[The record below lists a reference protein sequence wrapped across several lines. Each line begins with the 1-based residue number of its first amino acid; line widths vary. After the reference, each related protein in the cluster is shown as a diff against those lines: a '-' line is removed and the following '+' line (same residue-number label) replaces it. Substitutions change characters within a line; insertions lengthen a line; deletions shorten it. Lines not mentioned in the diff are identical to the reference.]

1 MEEINLKRVAKLA
14 WAKKIY
20 IVLIMIIS
28 MVAGYFYSYKYVVPE
43 YQSKTTLLLA
53 KISDELN
60 ENTVKQS
67 DIADFSMTSTLLQP
81 YISLIE
87 SNKVLKEVINNLS
100 LDMTEEELGKMLTV
114 AEENSAMLSITISN
128 EDAELA
134 GRIAT
139 EVTNVFVE
147 QAKEIFNIANV
158 NIIDTAEVASEPYNI
173 NHLKD
178 LIVFAMGGIF
188 LSSALVF
195 IFYISDTTVKEEED
209 IENEIGLSVLGSIPV
224 FDKKLENTNKSES
237 KNKKESGKK
246 EMTELV
252 IWDNAKSPVAE
263 SFRALRTNVTFNANT
278 KIILVT
284 SSRMSEGKS
293 FVTANLAVTI
303 AETDK
308 KVIIIDADMRK
319 GRQNKIFGVDNK
331 KGLSNY
337 LATCD
342 DIKVYI
348 DELTSYI
355 KTTKVPNVHLIT
367 LGNRPSNP
375 AELLNPLKIKGL
387 LSVLSEIYDFVIID
401 GTPSSIIADSVIIS
415 KFVDYTMLVTA
426 QKATKLEDIR
436 KLVKSFEQ
444 VGVKISGAVLNKY
457 KLTKEGYN
465 SSYYYSDSNSDG
477 KAEEK
482 NERTEI
488 RTVEDFLKEANIN
501 IHSFRY
507 LDSLNNSVSSS
518 ANNTMNPVFKG
529 FAMSLKNN
537 GISRNSVDTQS
548 GSTNSSILEYKME
561 KIDSEISI
569 LKNMVM
575 QVALNTNQIN
585 SKDIEL
591 IRNDIRNLK
600 DNINDMR
607 HNESIKKLQEEV
619 ETIREFTENLVA
631 SQQDNNEKIK
641 KFIDNYYK
649 DLEGKTKSNKKK
661 SKEEKEETESD
672 DVNE

>member
-134 GRIAT
+134 EKIAT

-178 LIVFAMGGIF
+178 LVLFAMFGVF
-188 LSSALVF
+188 LSSVLVF

-209 IENEIGLSVLGSIPV
+209 IENEIGLPVLGSIPV
-224 FDKKLENTNKSES
+224 FDKKLENKSES

-252 IWDNAKSPVAE
+252 ILDNAKSPVAE

-303 AETDK
+303 AKTDK

-337 LATCD
+337 LANCD
-342 DIKVYI
+342 DVKVDI
-348 DELTSYI
+348 DELSTYI

-387 LSVLSEIYDFVIID
+387 FNVLSEVYDFVIID
-401 GTPSSIIADSVIIS
+401 GTPSSIIADSVVIS

-426 QKATKLEDIR
+426 QKTTKLEDIR
-436 KLVKSFEQ
+436 RLVKNFEQ

-465 SSYYYSDSNSDG
+465 SSYYYSDSNTEE
-477 KAEEK
+477 KNEEK

-488 RTVEDFLKEANIN
+488 RTVEDFLREANIN

-507 LDSLNNSVSSS
+507 LDSMNN
-518 ANNTMNPVFKG
+518 NNLQGNTNSTINPAFSG
-529 FAMSLKNN
+529 FSTSLK
-537 GISRNSVDTQS
+537 SNSINKNVIDIQS
-548 GSTNSSILEYKME
+548 GSSNSSMLEYKME
-561 KIDSEISI
+561 KIDSEIAI

-619 ETIREFTENLVA
+619 ETIREFTEDLVA

-649 DLEGKTKSNKKK
+649 DLEDKTKTKRKKT
-661 SKEEKEETESD
+661 KEE
-672 DVNE
+672 

>member
-20 IVLIMIIS
+20 IILIMVVSI
-28 MVAGYFYSYKYVVPE
+28 VVGYFYSYTYVVPK

-60 ENTVKQS
+60 GNTVKQS

-100 LDMTEEELGKMLTV
+100 LDMTEEELGSMLTV
-114 AEENSAMLSITISN
+114 AEENSAMLSITVSS
-128 EDAELA
+128 EDAEFA
-134 GRIAT
+134 EKIAT

-147 QAKEIFNIANV
+147 QAKEIFNIENV
-158 NIIDTAEVASEPYNI
+158 NIIDTAEVANEPYNI

-188 LSSALVF
+188 LSSVLVF

-209 IENEIGLSVLGSIPV
+209 IENEIGLPVLGSIPV
-224 FDKKLENTNKSES
+224 FDKKLEN
-237 KNKKESGKK
+237 NKKDLDKK
-246 EMTELV
+246 HKNGRSHDRKDMSELV
-252 IWDNAKSPVAE
+252 ILDSAKSPVAE
-263 SFRALRTNVTFNANT
+263 AFRALRTNVTFNANT
-278 KIILVT
+278 KTILVT

-303 AETDK
+303 AKTDK

-337 LATCD
+337 LANCD
-342 DIKVYI
+342 DLKVNI

-367 LGNRPSNP
+367 LGNKPSNP

-387 LSVLSEIYDFVIID
+387 LKVLSEIYDYVIID
-401 GTPSSIIADSVIIS
+401 GTPSSIIADSVVIS
-415 KFVDYTMLVTA
+415 KFVDYTILVTA
-426 QKATKLEDIR
+426 QKTTKLEDIR
-436 KLVKSFEQ
+436 RLVKNFEQ

-465 SSYYYSDSNSDG
+465 SSYYYNDSTTDSNI
-477 KAEEK
+477 EEK

-488 RTVEDFLKEANIN
+488 RTVEDFLKDANIN

-507 LDSLNNSVSSS
+507 LDSMNNTSSNS
-518 ANNTMNPVFKG
+518 ANSTINTAFKG
-529 FAMSLKNN
+529 MEVSVKNN
-537 GISRNSVDTQS
+537 GINRNLADVQ
-548 GSTNSSILEYKME
+548 GSPSNTAILEYKME

-600 DNINDMR
+600 DNIDDMR
-607 HNESIKKLQEEV
+607 HHDGIKKLQEEV
-619 ETIREFTENLVA
+619 EDIKEFTENLVS
-631 SQQDNNEKIK
+631 SQQDNSEKIR
-641 KFIDNYYK
+641 KFIDNYYR
-649 DLEGKTKSNKKK
+649 DLEAKKNINKEN
-661 SKEEKEETESD
+661 EE
-672 DVNE
+672 

>member
-20 IVLIMIIS
+20 IILIMVVSI
-28 MVAGYFYSYKYVVPE
+28 VVGYFYSYTYVVPK

-60 ENTVKQS
+60 GNTVKQS

-100 LDMTEEELGKMLTV
+100 LDMTEEELGSMLTV
-114 AEENSAMLSITISN
+114 AEENSAMLSITVSS
-128 EDAELA
+128 EDAEFA
-134 GRIAT
+134 EKIAT

-147 QAKEIFNIANV
+147 QAKEIFNIENV
-158 NIIDTAEVASEPYNI
+158 NIIDTAEVANEPYNI

-188 LSSALVF
+188 LSSVLVF

-224 FDKKLENTNKSES
+224 FDKKLEN
-237 KNKKESGKK
+237 NKKDLDKK
-246 EMTELV
+246 HKNGRSHDRKDMSELV
-252 IWDNAKSPVAE
+252 ILDSAKSPVAE
-263 SFRALRTNVTFNANT
+263 AFRALRTNVTFNANT
-278 KIILVT
+278 KTILVT

-303 AETDK
+303 AKTDK

-337 LATCD
+337 LANCD
-342 DIKVYI
+342 DLKVNI

-367 LGNRPSNP
+367 LGNKPSNP

-387 LSVLSEIYDFVIID
+387 LKVLSEIYDYVIID
-401 GTPSSIIADSVIIS
+401 GTPSSIIADSVVIS
-415 KFVDYTMLVTA
+415 KFVDYTILVTA
-426 QKATKLEDIR
+426 QKTTKLEDIR
-436 KLVKSFEQ
+436 RLVKNFEQ

-465 SSYYYSDSNSDG
+465 SSYYYNDSTTDSNI
-477 KAEEK
+477 EEK

-488 RTVEDFLKEANIN
+488 RTVEDFLKDANIN

-507 LDSLNNSVSSS
+507 LDSMNNTSSNS
-518 ANNTMNPVFKG
+518 ANSTINTAFKG
-529 FAMSLKNN
+529 MEVSVKNN
-537 GISRNSVDTQS
+537 GINRNLADVQ
-548 GSTNSSILEYKME
+548 GSPSNTAILEYKME

-600 DNINDMR
+600 DNIDDMR
-607 HNESIKKLQEEV
+607 HHDGIKKLQEEV
-619 ETIREFTENLVA
+619 EDIKEFTENLVS
-631 SQQDNNEKIK
+631 SQQDNSEKIR
-641 KFIDNYYK
+641 KFIDNYYR
-649 DLEGKTKSNKKK
+649 DLEAKKNINKEN
-661 SKEEKEETESD
+661 EE
-672 DVNE
+672 

>member
-28 MVAGYFYSYKYVVPE
+28 MVAGYFYSYTYVVPK

-87 SNKVLKEVINNLS
+87 SNKVLKEVINNLG
-100 LDMTEEELGKMLTV
+100 LDMTEEELGSMLTV
-114 AEENSAMLSITISN
+114 AEENSAMLSITVSS
-128 EDAELA
+128 EDAEFA
-134 GRIAT
+134 EKIAT

-158 NIIDTAEVASEPYNI
+158 NIIDTAEVANEPYNI

-188 LSSALVF
+188 LSSVLVF

-209 IENEIGLSVLGSIPV
+209 IENEIGLPVLGSIPV
-224 FDKKLENTNKSES
+224 FDKKLENKSES
-237 KNKKESGKK
+237 KNKKESGRK

-252 IWDNAKSPVAE
+252 ILDNAKSPVAE
-263 SFRALRTNVTFNANT
+263 AFRALRTNVTFNANT
-278 KIILVT
+278 KTILVT

-303 AETDK
+303 AKTDK

-337 LATCD
+337 LANCD
-342 DIKVYI
+342 DVKVDI
-348 DELTSYI
+348 NELTSYI

-367 LGNRPSNP
+367 LGNKPSNP
-375 AELLNPLKIKGL
+375 AELLNPSKIKGL
-387 LSVLSEIYDFVIID
+387 LNVLSEIYDFVIID
-401 GTPSSIIADSVIIS
+401 GTPSSIIADSVVIS

-426 QKATKLEDIR
+426 QKTTKLEDIR
-436 KLVKSFEQ
+436 RLVKNFEQ

-465 SSYYYSDSNSDG
+465 SSYYYNDSNSDS
-477 KAEEK
+477 KTEEK

-488 RTVEDFLKEANIN
+488 RTVEDFLREANIN

-507 LDSLNNSVSSS
+507 LDSMNNFELQSPS
-518 ANNTMNPVFKG
+518 NNTVNSNYKG
-529 FAMSLKNN
+529 LDINLKNN
-537 GISRNSVDTQS
+537 GIGRNLLDTQNTLS
-548 GSTNSSILEYKME
+548 NSSMLEYKME

-600 DNINDMR
+600 DNIDDMR
-607 HNESIKKLQEEV
+607 HHEGIKKLQEEV
-619 ETIREFTENLVA
+619 ENIKEFTENLVS
-631 SQQDNNEKIK
+631 SQQDNSEKIRR
-641 KFIDNYYK
+641 FIDNYYR
-649 DLEGKTKSNKKK
+649 DLEAKKNINKEN
-661 SKEEKEETESD
+661 EE
-672 DVNE
+672 